1 MPSFGPQQN
10 SHSLAA
16 PLLAALTQADS
27 LAVRKLSPNARAWL
41 AASLARSGA
50 GPLLWIVPDEIS
62 AENCTRA
69 AKFFLG
75 DGDPDPADPF
85 AARVVHFPLHQS
97 SPYEDLSPDRFAVAE
112 RLALLFRLSQK
123 APPDLIV
130 ASLPAV
136 MRRCMPRAT
145 IDHESALILQG
156 QEIDQTE
163 LVRNLSRIGFLNVP
177 LVEDP
182 GSFAKRGGI
191 IDIFSPL
198 LPMPVRIELFGDEVE
213 AIRAFDP
220 ETQRTI
226 CKMDSFYFSPVRELF
241 LDDVSQGLAVE
252 AVTQRSAQLDL
263 PSHVLLTNLRNIK
276 DGTWFFGIESLLPAF
291 HDRLDCLFDFLDP
304 TCKVILDD
312 HGSIEARAEDD
323 FLQAQNAAAENI
335 KALNLTFPAESMLLT
350 PSEFLTKTKACK
362 RLLFGL
368 SDEAGRGIEIQT
380 DDVSGLRQSISMVD
394 SQDDPLKP
402 LIDLLG
408 QWRSDRI
415 RPFVVASR
423 PARAREMATMLRSR
437 KIPTRIEEGD
447 FDPDWADQTT
457 PTPPVRIVAGELSGG
472 FSCKEA
478 LVGFIPASEIFGR
491 PIRRAKARAPKT
503 KVAALRPGD
512 LVVHVDFGIGRFDGM
527 HRLEVSG
534 SEADYLLLGYRG
546 GDRLYLPVTR
556 MGLIERYQS
565 GRGADGQSP
574 LLNKLG
580 TKSWERTK
588 LKVKEALLEMA
599 DDLIRL
605 EAQRRSQPGLAVDH
619 PGEDYAALAASF
631 PYQET
636 EDQQH
641 AIDEIVADMTKNKVM
656 DRLVCGDVGFG
667 KTEVAIRAAYLSAL
681 MNRQTVILV
690 PTTILALQHM
700 TTFKARLEERALRVE
715 MISRLVKA
723 SDQKKI
729 LADLADGSVDVLIG
743 THRLLRDDVKI
754 KSLGLLIIDEEHRFG
769 VKHKEKLKSL
779 KKNVDVL
786 TMTATPLP
794 RTLQMSL
801 TGLRD
806 ISVIQTAPPGRR
818 SIRTLVTRFSKRV
831 VKEAIQREL
840 QRGGQVFFVHNWVRS
855 LASMKRFI
863 ERTVPEARCALAHG
877 QMKDRDLEQ
886 VMSDFVGRKIDV
898 LICTSIIESGLDI
911 PSANTIIVNRADFFG
926 LSQLHQIRGRV
937 GRAVERAYAYLL
949 IPGLSSIT
957 KDARRRLEVLSDL
970 SDVGAGY
977 RIAAEDLEI
986 RGAGNLL
993 GKAQSGHVAAVGFDL
1008 YGRMLERAI
1017 AQARG
1022 QSTGPEAEPEISLPI
1037 ACLLPE
1043 DYVPEVDQ
1051 RMEIYARLSRAA
1063 NEEEVF
1069 EIEQELVDR
1078 FGPEPD
1084 QVQNLCE
1091 LMSLKTL
1098 LRRANIL
1105 TLEAKKGVLHFGLD
1119 LSSNID
1125 AAKLVQLAQEQSE
1138 RISFDPEGVLKVTL
1152 GPDESAELIPAA
1164 RAVALRL
1171 QSSAKP
1177 E

>member
-1 MPSFGPQQN
+1 
-10 SHSLAA
+10 
-16 PLLAALTQADS
+16 
-27 LAVRKLSPNARAWL
+27 
-41 AASLARSGA
+41 
-50 GPLLWIVPDEIS
+50 
-62 AENCTRA
+62 
-69 AKFFLG
+69 
-75 DGDPDPADPF
+75 
-85 AARVVHFPLHQS
+85 
-97 SPYEDLSPDRFAVAE
+97 
-112 RLALLFRLSQK
+112 
-123 APPDLIV
+123 
-130 ASLPAV
+130 
-136 MRRCMPRAT
+136 
-145 IDHESALILQG
+145 
-156 QEIDQTE
+156 
-163 LVRNLSRIGFLNVP
+163 
-177 LVEDP
+177 
-182 GSFAKRGGI
+182 
-191 IDIFSPL
+191 
-198 LPMPVRIELFGDEVE
+198 
-213 AIRAFDP
+213 
-220 ETQRTI
+220 
-226 CKMDSFYFSPVRELF
+226 
-241 LDDVSQGLAVE
+241 
-252 AVTQRSAQLDL
+252 
-263 PSHVLLTNLRNIK
+263 
-276 DGTWFFGIESLLPAF
+276 
-291 HDRLDCLFDFLDP
+291 
-304 TCKVILDD
+304 
-312 HGSIEARAEDD
+312 
-323 FLQAQNAAAENI
+323 
-335 KALNLTFPAESMLLT
+335 
-350 PSEFLTKTKACK
+350 
-362 RLLFGL
+362 
-368 SDEAGRGIEIQT
+368 
-380 DDVSGLRQSISMVD
+380 
-394 SQDDPLKP
+394 
-402 LIDLLG
+402 
-408 QWRSDRI
+408 
-415 RPFVVASR
+415 
-423 PARAREMATMLRSR
+423 MLRSR

-447 FDPDWADQTT
+447 FEPDWADQTT
-457 PTPPVRIVAGELSGG
+457 PTPPVRIVAGELPGG
-472 FSCKEA
+472 FSCLDA

-491 PIRRAKARAPKT
+491 PIKHAKARVAKT

-512 LVVHVDFGIGRFDGM
+512 LVVHVDFGIGQFDGM

-565 GRGADGQSP
+565 GRAADGPSP

-580 TKSWERTK
+580 SKSWERTK
-588 LKVKEALLEMA
+588 LKVSEALLEMA

-605 EAQRRSQPGLAVDH
+605 EAQRRSQPGLAVDL
-619 PGEDYAALAASF
+619 PGEDYSALAASF

-636 EDQQH
+636 EDQQR
-641 AIDEIVADMTKNKVM
+641 AITEIIADMTKDKVM

-667 KTEVAIRAAYLSAL
+667 KTEVAIRAAYLCAL

-690 PTTILALQHM
+690 PTTILALQHLA
-700 TTFKARLEERALRVE
+700 TFKARLEAQALRVE
-715 MISRLVKA
+715 MISRLVKT

-729 LADLADGSVDVLIG
+729 LADLADGAVDVLIG

-769 VKHKEKLKSL
+769 VRHKEKLKSL
-779 KKNVDVL
+779 KQNVDVL

-831 VKEAIQREL
+831 ISEAIRREL

-855 LASMKRFI
+855 LSSMRHFI
-863 ERTVPEARCALAHG
+863 ERIVPEARCGLAHG

-898 LICTSIIESGLDI
+898 LVCTSIIESGLDI
-911 PSANTIIVNRADFFG
+911 PSANTIIINRADFFG

-970 SDVGAGY
+970 SAVGAGY
-977 RIAAEDLEI
+977 RIAAEDLQI

-1022 QSTGPEAEPEISLPI
+1022 QSTDSETEPEISLPI

-1043 DYVPEVDQ
+1043 DYVPELDQ
-1051 RMEIYARLSRAA
+1051 RMEIYARLSHADD
-1063 NEEEVF
+1063 EEEVF

-1098 LRRANIL
+1098 LRRAGIL

-1119 LSSNID
+1119 LTANID
-1125 AAKLVQLAQEQSE
+1125 TGKLVQLAQEQSE
-1138 RISFDPEGVLKVTL
+1138 RISFDPEGILKVKL
-1152 GPDESAELIPAA
+1152 GPDDREELIQAA
-1164 RAVALRL
+1164 RAVTLRL
-1171 QSSAKP
+1171 LSSTKP
-1177 E
+1177 A